1 MARRKR
7 KTPTRRSG
15 FEDKV
20 EASLKASKAVY
31 EYEPT
36 TYEVWVEA
44 AVRGAECLECGHTKF
59 RKKQTYTPDFVL
71 GNGVHIEA
79 KGRLTVDNRRK
90 YKAFIEQYPKVKFKL
105 LFQRNNPITRGSK
118 TKYSDWCEKNGIDY
132 SVGEEVPNEWLEDR

>member
-7 KTPTRRSG
+7 KAPVRRSG
-15 FEDKV
+15 FEDLV
-20 EASLKASKAVY
+20 EASLKAKGVSYK
-31 EYEPT
+31 YEPT
-36 TYEVWVEA
+36 TYDVWV
-44 AVRGAECLECGHTKF
+44 VVPSRGIECLECGNNKF

-71 GNGVHIEA
+71 RNRVHIEA

-90 YKAFIEQYPKVKFKL
+90 YLAFVEQYPKIKFKL

-132 SVGEEVPNEWLEDR
+132 SIGEEVPNEWLESR